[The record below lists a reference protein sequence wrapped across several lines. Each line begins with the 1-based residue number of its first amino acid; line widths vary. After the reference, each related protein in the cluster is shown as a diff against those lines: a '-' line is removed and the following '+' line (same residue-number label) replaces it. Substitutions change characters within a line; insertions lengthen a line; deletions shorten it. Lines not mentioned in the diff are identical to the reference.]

1 MLDKKLVE
9 DRIAAIIRSEFAQM
23 IGALERDHLE
33 YRRRLKLKEETRST
47 LEKQE
52 VAVQR
57 LRSARIELKKRF
69 WEAYYEEDE
78 EDEAALS
85 EIESER
91 RILERAEK
99 KAEKSLETARADF
112 ERADFDEV
120 AEGFLLRTKANIA
133 EDQAT
138 RHIDA
143 IEAALE
149 DLLSGMRQD
158 IEKASQAL
166 RDNYEE
172 PSFDTVE
179 ERDAHVTKT
188 MEILNAVTESYA
200 PGSRWRRARHTRK
213 THKRKILAKILR
225 TS

>member
-1 MLDKKLVE
+1 MLDRKMLE
-9 DRIAAIIRSEFAQM
+9 DRIATIIRSEFAEM

-33 YRRRLKLKEETRST
+33 YRRRLKLKEETWST
-47 LEKQE
+47 LKKEE

-69 WEAYYEEDE
+69 WEAYYEE

-99 KAEKSLETARADF
+99 KAEKSLEKARADF

-120 AEGFLLRTKANIA
+120 AEGFLLRTKANIT

-138 RHIDA
+138 RRIDV
-143 IEAALE
+143 IEMALE
-149 DLLSGMRQD
+149 DLLSSARQE

-166 RDNYEE
+166 RDNYKE

-200 PGSRWRRARHTRK
+200 PGSRWRRARYTRK
-213 THKRKILAKILR
+213 TRKRKILAKILR
-225 TS
+225 P

>member
-9 DRIAAIIRSEFAQM
+9 DRIAAIIRSEFAEM

-78 EDEAALS
+78 AALS

-91 RILERAEK
+91 IILERAEK
-99 KAEKSLETARADF
+99 KAEKSLEKARVDF

-138 RHIDA
+138 RHIDT

-149 DLLSGMRQD
+149 DLLSGTRQD

>member
-1 MLDKKLVE
+1 MLDRKMVE
-9 DRIAAIIRSEFAQM
+9 DRIAAIIRSEFAEM
-23 IGALERDHLE
+23 IEALERDHLE
-33 YRRRLKLKEETRST
+33 YRRRLKLKEETWST
-47 LEKQE
+47 LEREE

-57 LRSARIELKKRF
+57 LHSARIELKKRF
-69 WEAYYEEDE
+69 WKAYYEEDE
-78 EDEAALS
+78 ADLS

-99 KAEKSLETARADF
+99 KAEKSLEKARADF

-138 RHIDA
+138 RRIDA

-149 DLLSGMRQD
+149 DLLSGTRQD
-158 IEKASQAL
+158 VEKASQAL
-166 RDNYEE
+166 RDNYKE

-188 MEILNAVTESYA
+188 MEILNDATESYV
-200 PGSRWRRARHTRK
+200 PSSRWRRARYTRK
-213 THKRKILAKILR
+213 TPKRKILAKILR
-225 TS
+225 P

>member
-1 MLDKKLVE
+1 MLDRKMLE
-9 DRIAAIIRSEFAQM
+9 DRIAAMVRSEFAEM

-33 YRRRLKLKEETRST
+33 YRRRLKLKEETWST
-47 LEKQE
+47 LEKGE

-57 LRSARIELKKRF
+57 LHSARIELKKRF

-78 EDEAALS
+78 ADLS

-99 KAEKSLETARADF
+99 KAEKSLEKARADF

-138 RHIDA
+138 RRIDA

-149 DLLSGMRQD
+149 DLLSSTRQD
-158 IEKASQAL
+158 VEKASQAL
-166 RDNYEE
+166 RDNYKE
-172 PSFDTVE
+172 PSFDTIE

-188 MEILNAVTESYA
+188 MEILNDTSESYA
-200 PGSRWRRARHTRK
+200 PSSRWRRARYTRK
-213 THKRKILAKILR
+213 TPKRKILAKILR
-225 TS
+225 P

>member
-78 EDEAALS
+78 AALS

-138 RHIDA
+138 RHIDT

-149 DLLSGMRQD
+149 DLLSGTRQD

>member
-1 MLDKKLVE
+1 MLGRKMLE
-9 DRIAAIIRSEFAQM
+9 DRIAASIRSEFAEM
-23 IGALERDHLE
+23 IEALERDHLE
-33 YRRRLKLKEETRST
+33 YRRRLKLKEETWST
-47 LEKQE
+47 LEKEE

-57 LRSARIELKKRF
+57 LHSARIELKKRF
-69 WEAYYEEDE
+69 WKAYYEEDE
-78 EDEAALS
+78 ADLS

-99 KAEKSLETARADF
+99 KAEKSLEKARADF

-138 RHIDA
+138 RRIDA

-149 DLLSGMRQD
+149 DLLSSTRQD
-158 IEKASQAL
+158 VEKASQAL
-166 RDNYEE
+166 RHNYKE

-188 MEILNAVTESYA
+188 MEILNAASESYV
-200 PGSRWRRARHTRK
+200 PSSRWRRARYTRK
-213 THKRKILAKILR
+213 TPKRKILAKILR
-225 TS
+225 P

>member
-1 MLDKKLVE
+1 MLDRKMVE
-9 DRIAAIIRSEFAQM
+9 DRIATIIRSEFAEM
-23 IGALERDHLE
+23 IEALERDHLE
-33 YRRRLKLKEETRST
+33 YRRRLKLKEETWST
-47 LEKQE
+47 LEKEE

-57 LRSARIELKKRF
+57 LHSARIELKKRF
-69 WEAYYEEDE
+69 WKAYYEEDE
-78 EDEAALS
+78 TDLS

-99 KAEKSLETARADF
+99 KAEKSLEKARADF

-138 RHIDA
+138 RRIDA

-149 DLLSGMRQD
+149 DLLSSTRQEV
-158 IEKASQAL
+158 EKASQTL

-188 MEILNAVTESYA
+188 MEILNAATESYV
-200 PGSRWRRARHTRK
+200 PSSRWRRARYTRK
-213 THKRKILAKILR
+213 TPKRKILAKILR
-225 TS
+225 P

>member
-78 EDEAALS
+78 AALS

-133 EDQAT
+133 EDQAI
-138 RHIDA
+138 RHIDT

-149 DLLSGMRQD
+149 DLLSGTRQD

>member
-78 EDEAALS
+78 AALS

-149 DLLSGMRQD
+149 DLLSGTRQD

-166 RDNYEE
+166 RDNYAE